1 MKRRT
6 QVSIIIILF
15 AFLTSV
21 SYSQVYSQKDIISQ
35 YDPFSITIND
45 LVLNTND
52 DEFADHSFVI
62 IITIL
67 AGNEKIDKF
76 LYRDDLA
83 VNSVKNYDDVFW
95 SINFSVRRNNTL
107 LVPAIVNLPNSPVS
121 ITIKAEGYSNLN
133 EGDQVL
139 MNQLSTGFCY
149 TSSTMFN
156 LMDLTYKYLANSQD
170 VNRPNYSGLFTT
182 AEVLVQNISKRP
194 DIFYLGNPAEMNL
207 IAPQDPKKVIGTN
220 ILVQGKRPLE
230 NKVSL
235 KAPDQ
240 WNMTFTKIPDVR
252 IVQTQPY
259 YNKIRGVFNDLT
271 ALQIIPENKREGN
284 LAKADFII
292 KDDLVMGRNA
302 DVYMNDQVVKQFDNL
317 LYLLKAGVRV
327 KSDTASTTSDF
338 MNSDERGALSYFED
352 NLRDNDFNLDNQYL
366 YDDYINSSVNRGLL
380 QTEIDLIKRYYEIR

>member
-95 SINFSVRRNNTL
+95 SINFSVRRNNTI

>member
-95 SINFSVRRNNTL
+95 SINFSVRRNNTI

-230 NKVSL
+230 NKV
-235 KAPDQ
+235 
-240 WNMTFTKIPDVR
+240 
-252 IVQTQPY
+252 
-259 YNKIRGVFNDLT
+259 
-271 ALQIIPENKREGN
+271 
-284 LAKADFII
+284 
-292 KDDLVMGRNA
+292 
-302 DVYMNDQVVKQFDNL
+302 
-317 LYLLKAGVRV
+317 
-327 KSDTASTTSDF
+327 
-338 MNSDERGALSYFED
+338 
-352 NLRDNDFNLDNQYL
+352 
-366 YDDYINSSVNRGLL
+366 
-380 QTEIDLIKRYYEIR
+380 

>member
-95 SINFSVRRNNTL
+95 SINFSVRRNNTI

-207 IAPQDPKKVIGTN
+207 IAPQDSKKVIGTN